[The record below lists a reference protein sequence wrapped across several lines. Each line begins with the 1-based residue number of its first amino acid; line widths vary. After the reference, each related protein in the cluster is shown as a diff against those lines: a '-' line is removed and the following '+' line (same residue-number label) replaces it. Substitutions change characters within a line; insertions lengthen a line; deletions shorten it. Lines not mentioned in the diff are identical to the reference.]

1 MAKISKQITLKDI
14 AQRLN
19 VSTVTVSKALRNHPD
34 ISDKRA
40 EEIKMVAK
48 KLGYIPNF
56 AARNL
61 SAKRTNTIGVIV
73 PVIANSF
80 FANYVESIYK
90 CAFENNFDI
99 ILAVSNENSEQEKK
113 HLETMLSMR
122 VDGIIIS
129 VAQHSKNEDMI
140 QRIRKLKIPIV
151 FFDRTIKNSKCS
163 SVTLANQ
170 LGSFNAI
177 EVAIEKGYKKIG
189 HIGGWQ
195 NSNIGKERYTGYK
208 KALKKHKLP
217 INKDWIVFGGFGK
230 EDGFNAFMKLYED
243 NKLPELIFAVT
254 FPVGLGI
261 LEAAK
266 KVGIKIPENVDI
278 ICFGNSNINEY
289 LKPSISCV
297 THDTQQFASEAFN
310 LIMEQINTGIK
321 IPEKHLEIETKFL
334 QKDTCKRKI

>member
-40 EEIKMVAK
+40 EEIKMAAK

-80 FANYVESIYK
+80 FANYVESIYE

-99 ILAVSNENSEQEKK
+99 ILAVSNENSEQERK

-129 VAQHSKNEDMI
+129 VAEHSKNEDMV
-140 QRIRKLKIPIV
+140 QRIKELKIPIV

-170 LGSFNAI
+170 LGAFNAV
-177 EVAIEKGYKKIG
+177 ETAIEKGYKKIG

-195 NSNIGKERYTGYK
+195 NSNIGKERYLGYK
-208 KALKKHKLP
+208 KALKKYKLP

-230 EDGFNAFMKLYED
+230 EDGFNAFMKLYKE

-261 LEAAK
+261 LEAAN
-266 KVGIKIPENVDI
+266 KVGIKIPKSLDI
-278 ICFGNSNINEY
+278 ICFGDSNINEY
-289 LKPSISCV
+289 LKPAISCV
-297 THDTQQFASEAFN
+297 THDTRQFASEAFN
-310 LIMEQINTGIK
+310 LIMEQIKMGK
-321 IPEKHLEIETKFL
+321 KVMEKHLQIETKFL
-334 QKDTCKRKI
+334 QKDTCKKKI